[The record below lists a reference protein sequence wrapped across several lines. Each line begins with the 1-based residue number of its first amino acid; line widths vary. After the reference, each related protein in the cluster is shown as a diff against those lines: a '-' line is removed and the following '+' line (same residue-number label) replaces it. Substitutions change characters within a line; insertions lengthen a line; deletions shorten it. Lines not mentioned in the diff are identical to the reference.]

1 MLNSQQ
7 LDGENSQKL
16 PQKWCLKHVKTPFK
30 TMVSCRF
37 VLKISHWSVHW
48 YTFEGTKTL
57 RLYVEGMLKGMV
69 YMLLCNQS
77 SKSIF
82 VSATSQRWPEI
93 QNTCAS
99 AKIGLSRPL
108 NWCSKFSLFH
118 LKVFDERHWLSLV
131 WVPIAWPWPASSSA
145 IAGIVARVEGARWY
159 HILYVQNTT
168 ISSYRWI

>member
-57 RLYVEGMLKGMV
+57 RLYVEGKLKGMV

-82 VSATSQRWPEI
+82 VSATSQRWPKI

-108 NWCSKFSLFH
+108 NWCSKFIPLKSLRRTTLAEPRVGPNCLTVTCIF
-118 LKVFDERHWLSLV
+118 FSDSRD
-131 WVPIAWPWPASSSA
+131 SSTCGRRSMIPYIICA
-145 IAGIVARVEGARWY
+145 KHHY
-159 HILYVQNTT
+159 KLL
-168 ISSYRWI
+168 

>member
-48 YTFEGTKTL
+48 YTFEGTKL
-57 RLYVEGMLKGMV
+57 SDYMLKGSWREW
-69 YMLLCNQS
+69 CTCCC
-77 SKSIF
+77 
-82 VSATSQRWPEI
+82 ATSLLSQYLCRQLRNGGPKSKTLAQVQRL
-93 QNTCAS
+93 AS
-99 AKIGLSRPL
+99 RDHWTG
-108 NWCSKFSLFH
+108 SLFH